1 MVKKILLGVVGFL
14 LSTILL
20 GFGLNTVFQVVVP
33 RLLGIYEGSMINY
46 ALLFR
51 LDTYL
56 YGAVCTIL
64 IALLVIL
71 FARPSSKKAKK
82 RMKSKVENFESNLE
96 NSRFMTDKERDFNF
110 NPYQFTK
117 LKESIADE

>member
-20 GFGLNTVFQVVVP
+20 GFGLNTVFQVLVP
-33 RLLGIYEGSMINY
+33 RMLGAYQGSLINY
-46 ALLFR
+46 GLLFR

-56 YGAVCTIL
+56 YGAVCSIL
-64 IALLVIL
+64 IVLLVVL
-71 FARPSSKKAKK
+71 FSRPSAKKAKK
-82 RMKSKVENFESNLE
+82 ILKSKVENFESNLE
-96 NSRFMTDKERDFNF
+96 NSRFMTDKERDLNF

-117 LKESIADE
+117 LKESIGDE